1 MIKPELHIGLRLEVT
16 RKDDL
21 RVYVTRVEDMSNL
34 EFAVGVPFGSTTTGV
49 FHPGEEIFCWFGDKE
64 DQALWGFAA
73 CVLRREVRRI
83 PLYYISLPNSFER
96 VQRRNFFRLPILIQA
111 QYRLIGDTHW
121 HKAFVIDISGGGV
134 RLSHR
139 DPLAHLDIVQVTFA
153 LHKSDPHFLL
163 QGQAMRVERV
173 DSAGV
178 LMYQTGIKFINLPM
192 GTQDRLVGYVFA
204 RMSETKRF
212 RGE

>member
-1 MIKPELHIGLRLEVT
+1 MINPSLHIGLRLELT

-21 RVYVTRVEDMSNL
+21 RVYVTRVEDMSNF
-34 EFAVGVPFGSTTTGV
+34 EFAVGVPFGTASTEV
-49 FHPGEEIFCWFGDKE
+49 FQPGEEIFCWFGDKE
-64 DQALWGFAA
+64 DHALWGFAA
-73 CVLRREVRRI
+73 RVLRREVRRI
-83 PLYYISLPNSFER
+83 PLYYVSLPTSFER
-96 VQRRNFFRLPILIQA
+96 VQRRNFFRLPTLIQA
-111 QYRLIGDTHW
+111 QYRLVGDTNW
-121 HKAFVIDISGGGV
+121 HKSFVIDISGGGV

-139 DPLAHLDIVQVTFA
+139 DPLAHLDLVQISFV
-153 LHKSDPHFLL
+153 LHKADPHFLL
-163 QGQAMRVERV
+163 QGQVMRVERV

-178 LMYQTGIKFINLPM
+178 LMYHTGIKFINLPM